1 MSPWSKGPASAAG
14 RRLEAARYNRNGAA
28 VELLRQRHLLAGAA
42 RFKISWLRTTITHMR
57 SESPSGN
64 WRDLMQL
71 KNIAERVRATL
82 LPPPTPAHLVLGR
95 VGENL
100 AVRHLRKNG
109 HKVLFRNFRAPHGGE
124 VDIVCRDK
132 RQNELVFVEVKTR
145 TSEDFGRPLDAVD
158 RKKRRLI
165 LRGAMTWLR
174 MLDMPDIVFRFDV
187 VEVIISSPTEVRHIE
202 NAFRMPDNYSY

>member
-1 MSPWSKGPASAAG
+1 
-14 RRLEAARYNRNGAA
+14 
-28 VELLRQRHLLAGAA
+28 
-42 RFKISWLRTTITHMR
+42 MR

-64 WRDLMQL
+64 WRHLMRLRQVVQRL
-71 KNIAERVRATL
+71 RGIL
-82 LPPPTPAHLVLGR
+82 FPLPIPVHLRLGR
-95 VGENL
+95 SGENL
-100 AVRHLRKNG
+100 AVHHLQKNG
-109 HKVLFRNFRAPHGGE
+109 HKILFRNFRAPHGGE

-132 RQNELVFVEVKTR
+132 RHNELVFVEVKTR

-158 RKKRRLI
+158 RKKRRYI

-187 VEVIISSPTEVRHIE
+187 VEVVISSPTEVRHIE

>member
-1 MSPWSKGPASAAG
+1 
-14 RRLEAARYNRNGAA
+14 
-28 VELLRQRHLLAGAA
+28 
-42 RFKISWLRTTITHMR
+42 MR
-57 SESPSGN
+57 DESPSGN
-64 WRDLMQL
+64 RRVWLRLGHF
-71 KNIAERVRATL
+71 AERLRAIL
-82 LPPPTPAHLVLGR
+82 FPPPTPAHLTLGR
-95 VGENL
+95 SGENL
-100 AVRHLRKNG
+100 AVRHLKSKG
-109 HKVLFRNFRAPHGGE
+109 HKILFRNFRAPQGGE

-145 TSEDFGRPLDAVD
+145 TSEEFGRPLDAVD

-187 VEVIISSPTEVRHIE
+187 VEVVISSPIEVRHIE